1 MTTIA
6 SGIPGLWRGDPV
18 ILASG
23 SKGRAQLLANA
34 GIPFDVIPA
43 DLDERSVDGV
53 ESLSPQQQAVR
64 LASEKAR
71 HVSLRNPGRTVIGA
85 DQTLAIGTRILHKA
99 SSIGNAL
106 TQLRELAGRE
116 HCLHSA
122 VACTRDGATQ
132 FAFVASATIHM
143 RSFSESVLRAYTN
156 AMGDRL
162 LQTVGCY
169 EIEGLGAHLIERIEG
184 DMFTIIGLPI
194 FQLLAGLRHLG
205 LIVEETS

>member
-1 MTTIA
+1 MATIA
-6 SGIPGLWRGDPV
+6 PVISGLWRGAPV

-34 GIPFDVIPA
+34 GISFDVMPA

-53 ESLSPQQQAVR
+53 ESLLPQEQAVR

-71 HVSLRNPGRTVIGA
+71 HVSVRNPGRTVIGA

-99 SSIGNAL
+99 GSVENAL
-106 TQLRELAGRE
+106 TQLGELAGRA

-122 VACTRDGATQ
+122 VACVRDGSTQ

-143 RSFSESVLRAYTN
+143 RSFSELVLKAYAN

-169 EIEGLGAHLIERIEG
+169 EIEGLGAHLIERVEG
-184 DMFTIIGLPI
+184 DMFTIIGLPM
-194 FQLLAGLRHLG
+194 FQLLAGFRDLG
-205 LIVEETS
+205 LIVEEAS